1 MSWSTGPSGV
11 PTSSRVDITIADNTT
26 LSEAF
31 QFDPPGPSG
40 VFNGF
45 AFTGPTGPTG
55 VQWGF
60 TGMNFTCD
68 IWGNYG
74 QTGPSF
80 TFSSL
85 PSNSQ
90 MILVDDY
97 TNRILHFNVAWPIYK
112 GLTAAT
118 GATGTGLICGE
129 YEYQFRIADSSSPP
143 IVTELMYGQ
152 FKIKHRV

>member
-11 PTSSRVDITIADNTT
+11 PTSSRVDIEIADNTT

-40 VFNGF
+40 IFNGF

-60 TGMNFTCD
+60 TGMNFKCD

-85 PSNSQ
+85 PSNSS

-97 TNRILHFNVAWPIYK
+97 TNRILHWNVAWPIYK

-118 GATGTGLICGE
+118 GATGTGLLPGE
-129 YEYQFRIADSSSPP
+129 YFYQFRIADSSSPP
-143 IVTELMYGQ
+143 IVTELMYGK
-152 FKIKHRV
+152 FRIKHRV